1 MKLRIRDNSIR
12 LRLTRTEVDTLRDV
26 GLVGATLN
34 FPGGTMI
41 EYVLE
46 STPASVSLSAQFANN
61 TIRIRLPEST
71 VKEWADSEQVSIGA
85 EQNLDDS
92 GVLVLRRIEKRLGLA
107 YRLAGCLT
115 DDMMTLRTLLEKSSD
130 TDLLREMIGFTAER
144 LMELEVQGLTGAG
157 HGERTPE
164 RVNHR
169 NGYRDRVT

>member
-1 MKLRIRDNSIR
+1 MKLRVRDNSIR

-61 TIRIRLPEST
+61 TIRVRLPEST

-92 GVLVLRRIEKRLGLA
+92 GVLVLLVEKDFA
-107 YRLAGCLT
+107 CLSPRET
-115 DDMMTLRTLLEKSSD
+115 EDESDMFSHP
-130 TDLLREMIGFTAER
+130 REGKE
-144 LMELEVQGLTGAG
+144 
-157 HGERTPE
+157 
-164 RVNHR
+164 NC
-169 NGYRDRVT
+169 

>member
-1 MKLRIRDNSIR
+1 MLDANDSATMKLRIRDNTIR

-71 VKEWADSEQVSIGA
+71 VKEWAEPLLLRMHRNKVRMALARRLLIGIY
-85 EQNLDDS
+85 
-92 GVLVLRRIEKRLGLA
+92 V
-107 YRLAGCLT
+107 
-115 DDMMTLRTLLEKSSD
+115 MMTRGDEFSL
-130 TDLLREMIGFTAER
+130 
-144 LMELEVQGLTGAG
+144 
-157 HGERTPE
+157 
-164 RVNHR
+164 
-169 NGYRDRVT
+169 DRCLAR